1 MVCCDKMRKLSPNRW
16 NWSEEDNKW
25 VFIEPCKNREYL
37 YQYSIDPPKEF
48 IELTYKI
55 KILNEKMIITTD
67 PKESEKIFNK
77 MMKISKRMQN
87 MRKES

>member
-1 MVCCDKMRKLSPNRW
+1 MCWYKMRKLSPNRW

-25 VFIEPCKNREYL
+25 VFIELCKNGEYF

-48 IELTYKI
+48 VDLSYQI
-55 KILNEKMIITTD
+55 KILNEKLIITTD
-67 PKESEKIFNK
+67 PQESVKLFKK

-87 MRKES
+87 IRKES

>member
-1 MVCCDKMRKLSPNRW
+1 MRKLSPNRW

-25 VFIEPCKNREYL
+25 VFIEPYKNGEYL

-48 IELTYKI
+48 VELTYKI
-55 KILNEKMIITTD
+55 KILNEKMIVSTD
-67 PKESEKIFNK
+67 PKESEKFFNK

>member
-1 MVCCDKMRKLSPNRW
+1 MVRKLSPNRW
-16 NWSEEDNKW
+16 NWSEADNKW
-25 VFIEPCKNREYL
+25 VFIDPCKNGDYL

-48 IELTYKI
+48 VELTYKI
-55 KILNEKMIITTD
+55 KILNDKLIITTD

>member
-1 MVCCDKMRKLSPNRW
+1 MVRKLSPNRW

-25 VFIEPCKNREYL
+25 VFIDPCKNGDYL

-48 IELTYKI
+48 VELTYKI
-55 KILNEKMIITTD
+55 KILNDKLIIATD

>member
-1 MVCCDKMRKLSPNRW
+1 MRKLSPNRW

-25 VFIEPCKNREYL
+25 VFIEQCKNGEYS

-48 IELTYKI
+48 VDLTYKI
-55 KILNEKMIITTD
+55 KTLNEKMIITTN
-67 PKESEKIFNK
+67 PQECEKIYSE